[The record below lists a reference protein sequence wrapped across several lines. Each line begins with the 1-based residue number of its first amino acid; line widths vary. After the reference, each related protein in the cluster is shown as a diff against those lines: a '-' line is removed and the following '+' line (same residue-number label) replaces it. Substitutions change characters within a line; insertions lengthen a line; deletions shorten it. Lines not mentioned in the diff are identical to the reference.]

1 MHLKWNNKVEWFYFW
16 QSITYIM
23 RTHIDFFTST
33 PILADK
39 KTFAG
44 MTISDYLC
52 VFNDEDN
59 KFLEIC
65 NLSDEYDYWS
75 IPTLLATIAGDMSYW
90 GDFRKV
96 SSVNELQ
103 TLIEDTIYK
112 YTEDDLN
119 KYIGLDD
126 FDEYLTLLFITGDEI
141 RRDKVKNNNLSFFND
156 FDVSS
161 TEGEEF

>member
-1 MHLKWNNKVEWFYFW
+1 
-16 QSITYIM
+16 M

-33 PILADK
+33 PILTDK

-52 VFNDEDN
+52 VFNDEAN

-65 NLSDEYDYWS
+65 NLSNEYDYWD

-90 GDFRKV
+90 GDFSKV

-103 TLIEDTIYK
+103 TLIEETIHK
-112 YTEDDLN
+112 YTGDDLN
-119 KYIGLDD
+119 KYIGWDD
-126 FDEYLTLLFITGDEI
+126 FDDYITLLFITGDEI
-141 RRDKVKNNNLSFFND
+141 RRHKVEDNDLSFFNEL
-156 FDVSS
+156 S
-161 TEGEEF
+161 EGEEF